1 MSFNRDKEFMRQII
15 LTHYE
20 SPQNKIDEFKKMN
33 GYESYNNN
41 SPSCIDNLTVFV
53 KLKQNKIVDAK
64 FSGIGCAIATSS
76 TDIVLDMVK
85 NKTTKVANKIIDNYL
100 NMIDS
105 KKYDQKLL
113 GDLYVFENINQQI
126 NRISC
131 AKVGITALKKAINK

>member
-20 SPQNKIDEFKKMN
+20 SPQNKIDESKKMN
-33 GYESYNNN
+33 SYESYNNN

-53 KLKQNKIVDAK
+53 KIKQNKILDAK

-76 TDIVLDMVK
+76 TDIILKMVK
-85 NKTTKVANKIIDNYL
+85 NKTIKLANEIIDNYL

-105 KKYDQKLL
+105 KKYDEKLL

-131 AKVGITALKKAINK
+131 AKVGITALKKVINK